1 MFKLHALTILL
12 EIKNI
17 EKYSAEKHW
26 KIMSYGL
33 RVRNCVLSIVFDY

>member
-26 KIMSYGL
+26 KVMSYEL
-33 RVRNCVLSIVFDY
+33 WVKS